1 MISWTAWYDLSLS
14 FPSERQREL
23 QQYLNSLI
31 SVSSKI
37 AACPLHK
44 AHTRSTPVIILTL
57 EDYRFG
63 RLTTFIEVFQ
73 GGFDI
78 IRHLLSNEQR
88 QPVRDQ
94 IAAFLQE
101 LTKRSD
107 PVGYKL
113 KLLRYLFVIWY
124 WIFEHC
130 ETQLQGETIEPLYI
144 FLISIVWQRGK
155 FISNKE
161 INKCI

>member
-1 MISWTAWYDLSLS
+1 MCDTWSLTDMGFLYKVFPFRAGNCLEVKQRQS
-14 FPSERQREL
+14 PGVYFCPFDVKKDGERWFLEQHGTNSHVSLPSERQREL

-88 QPVRDQ
+88 QPVRNQ
-94 IAAFLQE
+94 IAAFPPRAYE
-101 LTKRSD
+101 K
-107 PVGYKL
+107 
-113 KLLRYLFVIWY
+113 IWS
-124 WIFEHC
+124 C
-130 ETQLQGETIEPLYI
+130 GL
-144 FLISIVWQRGK
+144 
-155 FISNKE
+155 
-161 INKCI
+161 